1 MTTSRIEV
9 RRGAIA
15 WRRNP
20 SKSFTL
26 IELLV
31 VIAIIAILAAMLL
44 PALSSARA
52 SAWSANCTN
61 NLKQLTMANILYAD
75 ANSGYTVPYAYDMMT
90 TNKHRWHGTSDT
102 TSSSGSA
109 QYDPSAGPL
118 AEYLGGNG
126 LVNRCQALDAP
137 EDAQSFEKGCG
148 GYGINSQLGVKK
160 AGSWSAADYAAGYII
175 DLISNS
181 AIKVMFA
188 DSAAPV
194 SASGGWA
201 DLGSMHHLGFSS
213 SVEAPYSG
221 GYAMSPTMHFRHA
234 KKANIGFCDGH
245 VESMAMVASSGG
257 YDKVDLGF
265 PCKATQEESDK
276 YFDPAK

>member
-1 MTTSRIEV
+1 MTTSRFGV
-9 RRGAIA
+9 RRGAA

-20 SKSFTL
+20 SRSFTL

-52 SAWSANCTN
+52 PAWSANCTN
-61 NLKQLTMANILYAD
+61 NLKQLSMANILYAD
-75 ANSGYTVPYAYDMMT
+75 ANRGYTVPYAYDMMGA
-90 TNKHRWHGTSDT
+90 NKHRWHGTSDT
-102 TSSSGSA
+102 TSNSGNA

-148 GYGINSQLGVKK
+148 GYGLNSLLGVKK
-160 AGSWSAADYAAGYII
+160 AGSWSADNYAAGYII

-181 AIKVMFA
+181 ATKVMFA

-201 DLGSMHHLGFSS
+201 SLSSMHHLGFSS
-213 SVEAPYSG
+213 SVEPPYSG
-221 GYAMSPTMHFRHA
+221 GYAMSPTMHFRHN

-245 VESMAMVASSGG
+245 VAAMAMASSNGG
-257 YDKVDLGF
+257 YEKVDLGF
-265 PCKATQEESDK
+265 PCKASQEESDQF
-276 YFDPAK
+276 FDPSK